1 MLKMNAKR
9 GLFCFVS
16 DVNGKKSSLSLLSV
30 ILAVGFSKFF
40 IKLKKFP
47 SISSFLSVFIMN
59 GFWNL
64 SNVISASIDT
74 IIGFFFLFSIEVL
87 HNSNYFIQIVF
98 NSVITSC
105 TYTHTC
111 TRVFIFYSLSSPL
124 NSKLEHLYFQ

>member
-1 MLKMNAKR
+1 MMLKMNAKR

-16 DVNGKKSSLSLLSV
+16 DVNRKKSSLSLLSV

-74 IIGFFFLFSIEVL
+74 IVGFFFL
-87 HNSNYFIQIVF
+87 
-98 NSVITSC
+98 
-105 TYTHTC
+105 
-111 TRVFIFYSLSSPL
+111 
-124 NSKLEHLYFQ
+124 